1 MRDMNNKNTYNISIN
16 TTERPCPRNLL
27 DGTRM
32 TVAIELRPIE
42 ININERKDWFGIAF
56 KK

>member
-32 TVAIELRPIE
+32 IVAIELRPIE
-42 ININERKDWFGIAF
+42 ININERKD
-56 KK
+56 

>member
-1 MRDMNNKNTYNISIN
+1 MRAMNNKNTYSIYMN

-42 ININERKDWFGIAF
+42 ITIKERKD
-56 KK
+56 